1 MKLITLTFALNI
13 ILLLMYTMLNII
25 TYKMFQ

>member
-13 ILLLMYTMLNII
+13 ILLLMYTKLNII